1 MDAVTQPIEI
11 IKTTSLTRFE
21 TNKASRKQI
30 EGIAKDFESVFMAQM
45 IKPMWE
51 GVETDSMFGGGVGED
66 VMKDMLVQEYGK
78 SLASDVGS
86 SLTAS
91 IVEAMVKMQ
100 DMARNQALYGT
111 EG

>member
-1 MDAVTQPIEI
+1 MDAISQPIDVL
-11 IKTTSLTRFE
+11 KTASAARFE
-21 TNKASRKQI
+21 KNKASRKEI

-66 VMKDMLVQEYGK
+66 VMRDLLIQEYGK
-78 SLASDVGS
+78 SMTSDLGS
-86 SLTAS
+86 SLSAS

-100 DMARNQALYGT
+100 DMARNQASYGT